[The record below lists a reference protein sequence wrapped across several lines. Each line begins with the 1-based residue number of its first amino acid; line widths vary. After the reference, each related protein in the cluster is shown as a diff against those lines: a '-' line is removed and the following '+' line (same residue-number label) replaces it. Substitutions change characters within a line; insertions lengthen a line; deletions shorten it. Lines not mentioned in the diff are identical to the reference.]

1 MTETN
6 PWKQKA
12 VDLARELDEQQALQ
26 ARNEKRLA
34 RALIRLTLAYEG
46 CRPAADPGLAQLR
59 EILRKGILNQHRLKQ
74 VDALTEQILR
84 HGQEETDGAPPSW
97 QQEVI
102 AFLYECAPD
111 ERERQRLEALAGK
124 AFPDGAALRDA
135 LRDLFAAPPR
145 SPWQRLGEWFGGRR
159 RRESDGIASLQ
170 RQLLGLLAEIEIP
183 PDLAEAGERLTGV
196 LTQEGAVAEALEG
209 TAELLNAIN
218 ARLQQEQAAIESFLE
233 QLSGKLQTLE
243 SQTLDVSELLL
254 GEGGDWNEKLSIH
267 VDHLRLHTL
276 RETDLE
282 SLKQAVAERL
292 DILSAQLQAF
302 REAEQSRNQ
311 TAERQIA
318 ELTRRLREL
327 EQEAEDLRQRLRLA
341 HHQALHDPLTG
352 LPNRQAVDE
361 RLVQEFARWRRFGEP
376 FSLLLWDVDH
386 FKRINDRFGHQA
398 GDKALRVV
406 AQVLRKGIRE
416 VDFVGRYGGEEFLML
431 LPETG
436 REGALKLAEKL
447 RRAVKECGFN
457 SRGKPVPITISC
469 GLTQV
474 QENDTPESLIER
486 ADQALYEAKER
497 GRDRCIAR

>member
-34 RALIRLTLAYEG
+34 RALIRLTLACEG
-46 CRPAADPGLAQLR
+46 CRPEADPGLVQLR
-59 EILRKGILNQHRLKQ
+59 EILRQGILNQQRLEQ
-74 VDALTEQILR
+74 VDALSEQILR
-84 HGQEETDGAPPSW
+84 QKEAEGDGAPPSW

-102 AFLYECAPD
+102 AFLCECAPD
-111 ERERQRLEALAGK
+111 ARERQHLEALAGK
-124 AFPDGAALRDA
+124 TYPDGAALRDA
-135 LRDLFAAPPR
+135 LRDLFAAPPS
-145 SPWQRLGEWFGGRR
+145 SPWQCLREWFGGRR
-159 RRESDGIASLQ
+159 RKDDGIASLQ
-170 RQLLGLLAEIEIP
+170 RQLRELLAEIEIP
-183 PDLAEAGERLTGV
+183 PDLAEAGERLTGL

-218 ARLQQEQAAIESFLE
+218 MRLRQEQAAIESFLE

-254 GEGGDWNEKLSIH
+254 REGGRWNEKLSIH

-276 RETDLE
+276 QETDLE
-282 SLKQAVAERL
+282 ALKQAVAERL
-292 DILSAQLQAF
+292 DILTAQLQAF
-302 REAEQSRNQ
+302 REAEQRSNQ
-311 TAERQIA
+311 AAERRIA

-361 RLVQEFARWRRFGEP
+361 RLAQEFARWRRFGEP

-386 FKRINDRFGHQA
+386 FKRINDRFGHRA

-406 AQVLRKGIRE
+406 AQVLREEIRE

-436 REGALKLAEKL
+436 REGALKLAEKV
-447 RRAVKECGFN
+447 RQAVKQCGFN

-474 QENDTPESLIER
+474 QEDDTPESLIER

-497 GRDRCIAR
+497 GRDCCIAR